1 MTWIVPAVVLV
12 VLAFQFLLFMRSR
25 TLARED
31 DTAAFDDLLARFVPD
46 LIDRAKRGD
55 APDWLRYMDDADRV
69 QEAKDEKLRLY
80 ATAALVVGIG
90 GTMAALALHLW
101 QLFLTDT
108 DGQSLGSLLTAMGW
122 ALTASLLGVGNN
134 LLISLWLLSQ
144 ADKRFTTLLQ
154 RFKRQLYEASS
165 AHPPQETFAEA
176 VKSQLANAFREAV
189 QKFPEAFE
197 RLDQHV
203 ESLASEIERQ
213 STTVLSAA
221 TQLRESAD
229 RLAGAAAG
237 MAPAADRL
245 AASTDQLRGLPE
257 SIRTTL
263 ESSRDAWEQE
273 IRSGQSAFV
282 AGVREVLTEHQAL
295 LESTRSTFHDWEEK
309 RSSEAEVAESRR
321 RESDLLIRNATAEV
335 VSTVNALPS
344 TFATEVE
351 RVSNTLGRQFGLE
364 ARNHV
369 QDLVQRITDE
379 NETLR
384 TQIDRVAT
392 ELQTRFLNSTSDV
405 VSDVVS
411 KTLQKVYQRVENT
424 LLASLDE
431 VGRGLREALTEL
443 PNNATSFAQSLADA
457 DERIKQALDGIKES
471 SDHLAKVATLTEG
484 LEASLTTA
492 LTRATVD
499 GAEPL
504 RQDVHEFVT
513 DLHRTHDQLLQT
525 HTQINGMVESL
536 IEFIRN
542 LVERLTHPTNT
553 H

>member
-203 ESLASEIERQ
+203 ESLAMEIERQ
-213 STTVLSAA
+213 STAVLSAA

-229 RLAGAAAG
+229 GLAGAAAG
-237 MAPAADRL
+237 IAPAADRL
-245 AASTDQLRGLPE
+245 TASTDQLRGLPE
-257 SIRTTL
+257 EIRTTL

-273 IRSGQSAFV
+273 IRSGQSAFI

-309 RSSEAEVAESRR
+309 RSSEAEEAERRR
-321 RESDLLIRNATAEV
+321 RESDLLIRNATGEV

-344 TFATEVE
+344 IFATEVE

-405 VSDVVS
+405 VS
-411 KTLQKVYQRVENT
+411 KTLQEVYLRVENT
-424 LLASLDE
+424 LLTSLDE

-484 LEASLTTA
+484 LETSLTVA
-492 LTRATVD
+492 LTRATAD
-499 GAEPL
+499 GVGPL
-504 RQDVHEFVT
+504 RQDVQEFVR
-513 DLHRTHDQLLQT
+513 DLHRTHEQLHQT

-536 IEFIRN
+536 IEFIRS
-542 LVERLTHPTNT
+542 LVERLAHRANT

>member
-12 VLAFQFLLFMRSR
+12 VLALQFLLFMRSR

-203 ESLASEIERQ
+203 ESLAMEIERQ
-213 STTVLSAA
+213 STAVLSAA

-229 RLAGAAAG
+229 GLAGAAAG
-237 MAPAADRL
+237 IAPAADRL
-245 AASTDQLRGLPE
+245 TASTDQLRGLPE
-257 SIRTTL
+257 EIRTTL

-273 IRSGQSAFV
+273 IRSGQSAFI

-309 RSSEAEVAESRR
+309 RSSEAEEAERRR
-321 RESDLLIRNATAEV
+321 RESDLLIRNATGEV

-344 TFATEVE
+344 IFATEVE

-405 VSDVVS
+405 VS
-411 KTLQKVYQRVENT
+411 KTLQEVYLRVENT
-424 LLASLDE
+424 LLTSLDE

-484 LEASLTTA
+484 LETSLTVA
-492 LTRATVD
+492 LTRATAD
-499 GAEPL
+499 GVGPL
-504 RQDVHEFVT
+504 RQDVQEFVR
-513 DLHRTHDQLLQT
+513 DLHRTHEQLHQT

-536 IEFIRN
+536 IEFIRS
-542 LVERLTHPTNT
+542 LVERLAHRANT

>member
-1 MTWIVPAVVLV
+1 MV
-12 VLAFQFLLFMRSR
+12 
-25 TLARED
+25 
-31 DTAAFDDLLARFVPD
+31 
-46 LIDRAKRGD
+46 
-55 APDWLRYMDDADRV
+55 
-69 QEAKDEKLRLY
+69 
-80 ATAALVVGIG
+80 
-90 GTMAALALHLW
+90 ALALQALLPSIELND
-101 QLFLTDT
+101 QGPGSD
-108 DGQSLGSLLTAMGW
+108 LGALMAAMSSALL
-122 ALTASLLGVGNN
+122 ASLSGVANN
-134 LLISLWLLSQ
+134 LLIILRLFPQ
-144 ADKRFTTLLQ
+144 ADSRFTVLLQ
-154 RFKRQLYEASS
+154 RFKRQLNQASS

-229 RLAGAAAG
+229 GLAGAAAG
-237 MAPAADRL
+237 IAPAADRL
-245 AASTDQLRGLPE
+245 TASTHQLRGLPE
-257 SIRTTL
+257 QIRTTL
-263 ESSRDAWEQE
+263 ESSRDVWEQE
-273 IRSGQSAFV
+273 IRSDQSAFI
-282 AGVREVLTEHQAL
+282 AGVKEVLSEHQAL
-295 LESTRSTFHDWEEK
+295 LESTRSAFHEWEQK
-309 RSSEAEVAESRR
+309 RSSEAEEAQRSRQ
-321 RESDLLIRNATAEV
+321 ESDLLIRNATAEV
-335 VSTVNALPS
+335 VSTVNSLPS

-379 NETLR
+379 NETLH
-384 TQIDRVAT
+384 TQVDRVAT
-392 ELQTRFLNSTSDV
+392 ELQTSFLNSTSDV
-405 VSDVVS
+405 VSR
-411 KTLQKVYQRVENT
+411 TLQEVYRRVENT

-431 VGRGLREALTEL
+431 VGRGLKEALTEL

-492 LTRATVD
+492 ITRATVD
-499 GAEPL
+499 GVEPL

-513 DLHRTHDQLLQT
+513 DLHRTHEQLLQT